1 MTKVHL
7 ALETA
12 LYYYGARYLDPKYS
26 MWLSCD
32 PALGEYIPQ
41 SGSDTSKL
49 PGMGGLF
56 NHVNHN
62 LYHYA
67 GNNPI
72 KYTDPDGNALHI
84 VAGAVTGFVSN
95 AAINASV
102 QIVAGLRQGQSVK
115 ESIKNIDISSVMTSG
130 LGGAV
135 TGAIT
140 GGASAIKTVKDAM
153 ATCKFLNG
161 AVNVAANVAG
171 ATVNTV
177 ANNAINGETLD
188 KDLDKNIGIAAAAG
202 VVLSRHRLFPVPAR
216 QHRRREQRGES
227 LPGAPAQERRFSAQ
241 CEASP
246 AGISSAKLQGDFF
259 GYSREDMPRL
269 PALFRRWKQQA

>member
-202 VVLSRHRLFPVPAR
+202 VVSGVLS
-216 QHRRREQRGES
+216 
-227 LPGAPAQERRFSAQ
+227 PGATKVTNYTGGEAKERFVKMSKIGRDKGFMK
-241 CEASP
+241 E
-246 AGISSAKLQGDFF
+246 AKLDNPL
-259 GYSREDMPRL
+259 REIIINAGEEIIENMEE
-269 PALFRRWKQQA
+269 